1 MSESSLSEF
10 ADKMN
15 EIMPVIMKEFSRRHM
30 QEFKGK
36 ITLPQFLI
44 LGFLHSNGQ
53 SNMSDL
59 AHFMNVTTAA
69 MTGIVDR
76 LVRDGYLVRVFDNND
91 RRIIKVR
98 LTAEGNTLVK
108 EINQHKRRMLIR
120 IFSAISAEDRR
131 QYLRILTRIKDI
143 LLEDNLDNK

>member
-1 MSESSLSEF
+1 
-10 ADKMN
+10 
-15 EIMPVIMKEFSRRHM
+15 M

-36 ITLPQFLI
+36 ITLPQFLV
-44 LGFLHSNGQ
+44 LGFLHSNGP

-69 MTGIVDR
+69 MTGIVSR
-76 LVRDGYLVRVFDNND
+76 LVRDGYLVRVYDDKD
-91 RRIIKVR
+91 RRMIKVK
-98 LTAEGNTLVK
+98 LTVEGNALVK

-120 IFSAISAEDRR
+120 IFSAISVDDRR
-131 QYLRILTRIKDI
+131 QYLRIVTRIKDI